1 MQVMWDKLHKNHKL
15 DEDAMRMLE
24 NSKKFVWN
32 SILCNII
39 IVYKGASNLIKLND
53 LQYLKPQANWEQNIL
68 KLDIVSES
76 HIIDHLIMDGRTKMF
91 EKETWNIKQSTHW
104 KSNFNRQI
112 NIVTQ
117 ERFIIFASAVQAFC
131 AIFAHRLQLRNLY
144 LLDIY

>member
-53 LQYLKPQANWEQNIL
+53 LQYLKPQANWE
-68 KLDIVSES
+68 
-76 HIIDHLIMDGRTKMF
+76 HFT
-91 EKETWNIKQSTHW
+91 
-104 KSNFNRQI
+104 
-112 NIVTQ
+112 
-117 ERFIIFASAVQAFC
+117 
-131 AIFAHRLQLRNLY
+131 
-144 LLDIY
+144 